1 MGGLEPVPSK
11 AVKGFFEKIFSFLS
25 AGFQT
30 HQGDNRTARYNNAPR
45 LVYQFGPKSKQLV
58 PIRIRICSFQS
69 TDVGTQMDNTD
80 GVIRKSQR
88 HLTSSKH
95 VSSWKCSLKRISYQM
110 DTPRNMNNFVSHD
123 TSLDYGQPSPITNSP
138 LHFVMNTSSTLA

>member
-1 MGGLEPVPSK
+1 MTGGLEPVSSK
-11 AVKGFFEKIFSFLS
+11 AVKGCFEKIFSFLS

-30 HQGDNRTARYNNAPR
+30 HQGDNRAARYDNAPR

-80 GVIRKSQR
+80 G
-88 HLTSSKH
+88 
-95 VSSWKCSLKRISYQM
+95 
-110 DTPRNMNNFVSHD
+110 
-123 TSLDYGQPSPITNSP
+123 
-138 LHFVMNTSSTLA
+138 